1 MSAGGPIVHPAL
13 DAILLTPICSHT
25 LTNRPIV
32 LPAGVRIRVM
42 LRSADEEGVFA
53 TLDGQVGISMEPG
66 DILEA
71 GISSRRVR
79 LVAPVGKS
87 YFDVLR
93 GKLKWG

>member
-1 MSAGGPIVHPAL
+1 MSAGGPIVHPDL

-32 LPAGVRIRVM
+32 LPPAARVVVT
-42 LRSADEEGVFA
+42 LRSPDEQGVYA
-53 TLDGQVGISMEPG
+53 TLDGQVGIPMKPG
-66 DILEA
+66 DVLDV
-71 GISSRRVR
+71 GMSSRRVR
-79 LVAPVGKS
+79 LIAPVGKT